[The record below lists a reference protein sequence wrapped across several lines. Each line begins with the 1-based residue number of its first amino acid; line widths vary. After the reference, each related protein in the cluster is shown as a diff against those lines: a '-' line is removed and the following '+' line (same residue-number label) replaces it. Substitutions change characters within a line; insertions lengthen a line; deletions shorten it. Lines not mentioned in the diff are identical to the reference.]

1 MSAVGGSDIPRPS
14 SAHADLILGNLWPLQ
29 SESVWGHFAEAIMAA
44 GLRLWG
50 ELHGPQ
56 ADILTLVAR
65 QESRDMIP
73 AFLKL
78 IRRRI
83 ALLDNRAKAYQMASK
98 QAAGVGTAIWAT
110 KFKMAESVAAAES
123 KITAAKNEL
132 EPKIHTAESAGQAA
146 VAAALTGELA
156 GRITAAITQGQDEV
170 IGHAAYG
177 AGEIA
182 THQAKI
188 AGWPS
193 PDVTETAG
201 GSAAATPLS
210 TGTGSRAA
218 PAPLSP
224 GDGSS
229 IQPVDYTTVKD
240 GGGAESPVPDKA
252 TLSDKSEGAIDQSS
266 LSKQAQEASF
276 NPDQLHPK
284 DAATVPGDKG
294 APSSPGQ
301 SSVPPSASAPSS
313 GGSSAGNPASVVG
326 QMMRPPMSSPASS
339 SPASSSPASSGSGL
353 SSTGA
358 TGSPAG
364 AQTGSPAAGAA
375 ASGAGAG
382 AGSGAGAA
390 RGASVAGLG
399 SGIAEASARMG
410 TGAISATANALGAAG
425 NVVGSQVA
433 QGAAAAAQA
442 TPAATGIPPSSAAP
456 PPAPSA
462 AGGAPMAMMPPPAG
476 AATPVVGGPA
486 GGSGVVPGGPN
497 VGPGTPGTPPAA
509 SGGVGAGVA
518 GGGASVGGSG
528 ANTGPAPVPV
538 LMQQMTPMRALGADG
553 ATGEELYGQAV
564 DAAREV
570 VEAMVAQSVKTGR
583 LGATGW
589 SNSNGWSVAA
599 SVIQERNGEF
609 SAWLATSVGPSFVH
623 RGVRIPEGVRLAV
636 TDPVVGRELW
646 EATAAAGGADPVE
659 VVARHAEARE
669 AASPGVRVLV
679 LAASLPE
686 NRVAG
691 WAAELRT
698 RAVSVD
704 PRPIKGASVSG
715 AGQHRCAVAMPWEWG
730 QANAFDEQGRQRI
743 AAKYMLMAATEGHLH
758 GHAVERVMDKFERR
772 TPITDT
778 DWADVDS
785 AYMQAVIRADFA
797 RGGMSLEGE
806 QVAPE
811 RAFRTMCAAEVVQC
825 LREFHTAEGCAD
837 LLYATRLAGAP
848 LKPAD
853 AVA

>member
-1 MSAVGGSDIPRPS
+1 
-14 SAHADLILGNLWPLQ
+14 
-29 SESVWGHFAEAIMAA
+29 MAA

-73 AFLKL
+73 AILKL

-132 EPKIHTAESAGQAA
+132 EPKIHAAESAGQAA
-146 VAAALTGELA
+146 VAAALTGELT

-188 AGWPS
+188 AGWPA
-193 PDVTETAG
+193 PDAIETAG
-201 GSAAATPLS
+201 GSDAATPLS
-210 TGTGSRAA
+210 TGTGSRA

-224 GDGSS
+224 GDGSG
-229 IQPVDYTTVKD
+229 IQPVDYNTFKD
-240 GGGAESPVPDKA
+240 APPSADAAPQRENVANNNSGQQPTLSQQEQQAAWNPDKV
-252 TLSDKSEGAIDQSS
+252 K
-266 LSKQAQEASF
+266 EA
-276 NPDQLHPK
+276 
-284 DAATVPGDKG
+284 AATPNPVDKG
-294 APSSPGQ
+294 APSSGQ
-301 SSVPPSASAPSS
+301 SVPPAASAPSS
-313 GGSSAGNPASVVG
+313 GGSSAGGNPASVVG
-326 QMMRPPMSSPASS
+326 QMMRPPMSS
-339 SPASSSPASSGSGL
+339 SPASSSPTSSGSGL
-353 SSTGA
+353 SPTGA
-358 TGSPAG
+358 AGTPAG
-364 AQTGSPAAGAA
+364 AQPGAGSPA
-375 ASGAGAG
+375 AGAG

-399 SGIAEASARMG
+399 SGIAETSARMG
-410 TGAISATANALGAAG
+410 TGAVSATANALGAAG

-442 TPAATGIPPSSAAP
+442 TPAATGGPPSSPAAP
-456 PPAPSA
+456 PPATPA
-462 AGGAPMAMMPPPAG
+462 GGGAPMAMMPPPAG

-486 GGSGVVPGGPN
+486 GGSTAVPGWPN
-497 VGPGTPGTPPAA
+497 VGPGTPGTPPSAA
-509 SGGVGAGVA
+509 SGGLGAVGGSTSA
-518 GGGASVGGSG
+518 GGSGSG
-528 ANTGPAPVPV
+528 ANAGPAPVPV
-538 LMQQMTPMRALGADG
+538 LMQQMTPMRALGGDG
-553 ATGEELYGQAV
+553 ATGEELYRQAV

-583 LGATGW
+583 LGGLGW
-589 SNSNGWSVAA
+589 ANSNGWSVAA

-636 TDPVVGRELW
+636 SDPVVGRELW
-646 EATAAAGGADPVE
+646 GATAAAGGADPVE

-669 AASPGVRVLV
+669 AASSGVRVLV

-691 WAAELRT
+691 WASELRT

-730 QANAFDEQGRQRI
+730 QANAFDEQDRQRI

-778 DWADVDS
+778 DWSDVDS